1 MLNPDRNGGPL
12 PMDRSRIFLLTG
24 VTGFLGKVVLEELL
38 RRREELGVE
47 RVYVVIRPRGP
58 RRAEERFLREVA
70 GSPCLSRL
78 PAGWA
83 RDVTVLEGVLEEP
96 GLGLGLAGQEL
107 AHGLTHIVHTAASVN
122 FDLPLPEAAR
132 ANIATSL
139 NLLAFAH
146 GCPRLE
152 RVVCVS
158 TAYVAPHPGGDESL
172 YETLAPLPAP
182 AAELLA
188 SIQDGSA
195 VERKLLAR
203 SGHPNTYTLTKC
215 IAEHLLMERR
225 GDLPLTIVRP
235 SIISASHRYPF
246 PGWID
251 STAGFGA
258 FVLLL
263 GLGHLR
269 AVVGDGNSR
278 LDLIPVDEVAE
289 RILSACRTSNDGG
302 SRAVIQHAVAGAD
315 LSPRILECWDE
326 IHRYFTVH
334 RVARRPMNRYLGPPG
349 VRFAL
354 ADMVHHQLPIA
365 LAGLRSAQ
373 MRRRAKSLRARLAYL
388 NRVFPYFTTNS
399 FDFRSSAPLDG
410 GFQPRSYVRMVCQGV
425 YRHIL
430 RGDEAEWTLAGK
442 LHPGHGGDLRWVS
455 RQPHGNAWVRFA
467 SWVVTKVLRRS
478 VERVTVDIPSFEAA
492 RRAAPEGSP
501 LVIVPNHRSYL
512 DFVLC
517 SYLAFARPDL
527 RIPIPYIAA
536 TIEFGKIPILGRV
549 LTALHA
555 FYLRRGT
562 GREDPELTRR
572 VHALIREGRTLE
584 FFIEGQR
591 SRSRE
596 FLPPK
601 RGLLRCLQATGKVCT
616 ILPVALSYDRV
627 PEEAAFAAELAGAP
641 KPRMRLRPLLRW
653 AYAAWRGRINLGRIH
668 IACGVPVRLDAECDV
683 PVVSE
688 EVIARLREA
697 TVATTYHLEA
707 YLSHHPT
714 DGMDAF
720 ALRRA
725 IEERGGRVLESGLRP
740 AADLDPRIAWT
751 LRHQFAHFLD
761 GEAMEESGTGRP
773 RAVREREP
781 VA

>member
-1 MLNPDRNGGPL
+1 MSDHGGNGGP
-12 PMDRSRIFLLTG
+12 PDKGPGPRVFLLTG

-38 RRREELGVE
+38 RRRDELNLE
-47 RVYVVIRPRGP
+47 RVYVVIRPRGSL
-58 RRAEERFLREVA
+58 RAEERFQREVA

-78 PAGWA
+78 PAGWEKS
-83 RDVTVLEGVLEEP
+83 VTVLEGILEEA

-107 AHGLTHIVHTAASVN
+107 AHGLTHIVHAAASVN

-132 ANIATSL
+132 ANITTSL
-139 NLLAFAH
+139 NLLDFAR
-146 GCPRLE
+146 GCRRLE

-158 TAYVAPHPGGDESL
+158 TAYAAPHPGRAQAL
-172 YETLAPLPAP
+172 HETLAPLPA
-182 AAELLA
+182 AAGELLA
-188 SIQDGSA
+188 AIQDGSA
-195 VERKLLAR
+195 VERELMAR

-225 GDLPLTIVRP
+225 GDLPLTIIRP

-269 AVVGDGNSR
+269 AVVGDGDSR

-289 RILSACRTSNDGG
+289 RILAACRVRKDEEAG
-302 SRAVIQHAVAGAD
+302 AVIRHAVAGPI

-334 RVARRPMNRYLGPPG
+334 RVARQPRNRYLGPAG
-349 VRFAL
+349 ARFAL
-354 ADMVHHQLPIA
+354 ADLLHHRLPIA

-373 MRRRAKSLRARLAYL
+373 MRRRAKSLRARLTYL

-410 GFQPRSYVRMVCQGV
+410 GFEPRSYVRLVCRGI
-425 YRHIL
+425 YHHIL
-430 RGDEAEWTLAGK
+430 RADEAEWTLAGR
-442 LHPGHGGDLRWVS
+442 LHPGHNGDLRWVS
-455 RQPHGNAWVRFA
+455 RQPHGNAWIRFA

-478 VERVTVDIPSFEAA
+478 VERVTVDLPSFEAA
-492 RRAAPEGSP
+492 RRAAPEGSA

-527 RIPIPYIAA
+527 GIPIPYIAA
-536 TIEFGKIPILGRV
+536 TIEFGRIPILGRV

-627 PEEAAFAAELAGAP
+627 PEEAAFAAELSGAP
-641 KPRMRLRPLLRW
+641 KPRMRLRPLIRW

-668 IACGVPVRLDAECDV
+668 IACGVPVRLDAE
-683 PVVSE
+683 SE
-688 EVIARLREA
+688 VAALSHEVIDRLREA
-697 TVATTYHLEA
+697 TVVTTYHLEA
-707 YLSHHPT
+707 YLSHHAT
-714 DGMDAF
+714 EGLDAF
-720 ALRRA
+720 GLRRA
-725 IEERGGRVLESGLRP
+725 IEARGGRVLESGLRP
-740 AADLDPRIAWT
+740 PMDLDPRIAWT
-751 LRHQFAHFLD
+751 LRHQFAHFLED
-761 GEAMEESGTGRP
+761 AGIEENGTE